1 MNNSELSINENIDKI
16 YSQLNI
22 PFSELN
28 TDIGKKMEI
37 YGKNNPTCNSMLGII
52 QKIFKIVK
60 DCNERG
66 NVNKETKVNFFNMY
80 NVLQLFNPLF
90 FIILTLLII
99 TGCEPIG
106 NIQNSTVMQNIPTS
120 VSYMYIFLFI
130 IVMLVVVYQFIKQI
144 SKYSNVLQDIKTN
157 KLKSFYVV
165 ILIISISSI
174 IFINFILPTIV
185 SPIVNSISSLSDDQK
200 SNYKKYITYGIFIVL
215 AILLVIFFS
224 RFYKKKRL
232 GGIFSGIDSTYFT
245 MNGSITFY
253 LMLIF
258 SLLFLTAL
266 ITQVFN
272 GLGSF
277 LLTIM
282 LGFLYF
288 IYIFIIYVIL
298 YTVLQGKD
306 YNKLLLFLVILV
318 IIATIACLYL
328 LNQTVSS
335 INTICDTTGDASN
348 VTLTTILGN
357 VFFPIILFFLS
368 IYLYGNKYCSENW
381 DKSKAK
387 FYGVYT
393 VYTIILLISWFSS
406 NISVGT
412 IYSIAWL
419 VITIIQRTWVKKLLV
434 AYWDDIKKFFSGVK
448 HATHTMTTTL
458 KKA

>member
-1 MNNSELSINENIDKI
+1 MNNSELSVNENIDKI

-28 TDIGKKMEI
+28 TNIGKKMEI
-37 YGKNNPTCNSMLGII
+37 YGKYKPTCNSMLGTI
-52 QKIFKIVK
+52 QKIFKIMKKCGEEGQVS
-60 DCNERG
+60 
-66 NVNKETKVNFFNMY
+66 KETKINFFNMY
-80 NVLQLFNPLF
+80 NVLKLFNPLF

-99 TGCEPIG
+99 TGCEPLG
-106 NIQNSTVMQNIPTS
+106 NIQNSTVLQNIPTS
-120 VSYMYIFLFI
+120 VSYMYLFLFI
-130 IVMLVVVYQFIKQI
+130 IVMLVIVYQFIKQI

-157 KLKSFYVV
+157 KFKSFYVIIFV
-165 ILIISISSI
+165 ISISAI

-185 SPIVNSISSLSDDQK
+185 SPIVNSISSLTDDQK
-200 SNYKKYITYGIFIVL
+200 SSYKKYITYGIFIVL

-224 RFYKKKRL
+224 RFYKKNRL
-232 GGIFSGIDSTYFT
+232 GGIFSGVDSTYFT

-328 LNQTVSS
+328 LNQCVSS
-335 INTICDTTGDASN
+335 INTICETTGDASN

-357 VFFPIILFFLS
+357 VFFPIILFFMS
-368 IYLYGNKYCSENW
+368 IYLYGNKYCAENW

-387 FYGVYT
+387 FYSVYT
-393 VYTIILLISWFSS
+393 VYTIILLVSWFSS

-419 VITIIQRTWVKKLLV
+419 IITIIQRAWVKKLLV
-434 AYWDDIKKFFSGVK
+434 AYWDDIKKIFSGMK
-448 HATHTMTTTL
+448 KATHTMTSTL